1 MESHNVDFISGS
13 LRTPEGRWHINCY
26 QTEYK
31 NYSLK
36 LTSGYHRSTMD
47 SCVIC
52 DVSLGPILT
61 KISVLQT
68 LKFEPKF
75 SGSPLTS
82 IDFFLKVRNISIMS
96 KLHKESIY
104 NMRLLSDRNKN

>member
-13 LRTPEGRWHINCY
+13 LRTPDGRWHINCY
-26 QTEYK
+26 QSEYK

-47 SCVIC
+47 SCLIC

-82 IDFFLKVRNISIMS
+82 IDFFLKVRNISIIPNL
-96 KLHKESIY
+96 KKKVFTEFKI
-104 NMRLLSDRNKN
+104 

>member
-13 LRTPEGRWHINCY
+13 QRTPDGRWHINCY
-26 QTEYK
+26 QSEYK

-47 SCVIC
+47 SCLVC

-82 IDFFLKVRNISIMS
+82 IDFFLKVRNTSIISNL
-96 KLHKESIY
+96 KKSIY
-104 NMRLLSDRNKN
+104 